1 MYRGRFFP
9 VLAAL
14 ALLPTQ
20 ATAQS
25 QWEQQ
30 VLDQIRTASDLF
42 AAEGYGMVGDAHVGS
57 LHDEASEDF
66 HVTLNAGVSYVLVG
80 VCDNDCPDV
89 DLMLL
94 DDSGNEIDS
103 DYETDAVPIVEVT
116 PFRTQSYRV
125 HVYMADC
132 TSEPCFYGV
141 GVYADASSAST
152 VRGGTPSTQNYR
164 GQLDTGDDRLD
175 GDYYD
180 TYDIHGNAGD
190 VVVIDLFSSS
200 FDTYLILMAP
210 SGADTQND
218 DHDGS
223 LDRSRIQKVLDES
236 GEWTVFVTSYESRET
251 GAYELSITTSRSG
264 ASPFSK
270 RGG

>member
-1 MYRGRFFP
+1 MKRGPFLI

-14 ALLPTQ
+14 AFTPLQ
-20 ATAQS
+20 VAAQS

-30 VLDQIRTASDLF
+30 VLEQIRTASELF
-42 AAEGYGMVGDAHVGS
+42 APEGWAMVGDAQLGS

-66 HVTLNAGVSYVLVG
+66 NVTLHAGVSYILVG

-94 DDSGNEIDS
+94 DDSGNEVDS

-132 TSEPCFYGV
+132 TSGPCFYGV
-141 GVYADASSAST
+141 GIYSDAASAPA
-152 VRGGTPSTQNYR
+152 VHGGTPSTQNYR

-175 GDYYD
+175 GDYFD
-180 TYDIHGNAGD
+180 TYDFYGVAGD
-190 VVVIDLFSSS
+190 AVVIDLFSSS

-218 DHDGS
+218 DYNES
-223 LDRSRIQKVLDES
+223 LDHSRIEKVLNET
-236 GEWTVFVTSYESRET
+236 GTWTVFVTSYESGET
-251 GAYELSITTSRSG
+251 GTYELSITTNTS
-264 ASPFSK
+264 AAPFSK

>member
-1 MYRGRFFP
+1 MKRGPFLI

-14 ALLPTQ
+14 AFAPLQ
-20 ATAQS
+20 AAAQS

-30 VLDQIRTASDLF
+30 VLEQIRTASELF
-42 AAEGYGMVGDAHVGS
+42 APEGYSMVGDAQVGS
-57 LHDEASEDF
+57 LHDETSEDF
-66 HVTLNAGVSYVLVG
+66 RVTLQAGVAYILVG

-89 DLMLL
+89 DLMLF

-141 GVYADASSAST
+141 GVYADQASGST
-152 VRGGTPSTQNYR
+152 VGGGTPATQNYR

-180 TYDIHGNAGD
+180 TYDFYGNAGD
-190 VVVIDLFSSS
+190 SVVIDLFSSS

-218 DHDGS
+218 DYNES
-223 LDRSRIQKVLDES
+223 LDHSRIEEVLTET
-236 GEWTVFVTSYESRET
+236 GTWTVFVTSYESGET
-251 GAYELSITTSRSG
+251 GAYELSITTSSSG
-264 ASPFSK
+264 APFSK

>member
-1 MYRGRFFP
+1 MKRGPILF
-9 VLAAL
+9 VLAGLAL
-14 ALLPTQ
+14 APVQ
-20 ATAQS
+20 AAAQS

-30 VLDQIRTASDLF
+30 VLEQIHTASELF
-42 AAEGYGMVGDAHVGS
+42 APEGYTMVGDAQMGS
-57 LHDEASEDF
+57 LYDESSEDF
-66 HVTLNAGVSYVLVG
+66 HLTLQAGVAYVLVG
-80 VCDNDCPDV
+80 VCDNDCPDI

-94 DDSGNEIDS
+94 DDSGNEVDS

-141 GVYADASSAST
+141 GVYADASSASA
-152 VRGGTPSTQNYR
+152 VGGDAPSTQHYR

-180 TYDIHGNAGD
+180 TYDFHGNAGD
-190 VVVIDLFSSS
+190 TVLIDLFSSS
-200 FDTYLILMAP
+200 FDTYLVLMAP
-210 SGADTQND
+210 SGEDTQND
-218 DHDGS
+218 DYNGS
-223 LDRSRIQKVLDES
+223 LDRSRIERVLNES
-236 GEWTVFVTSYESRET
+236 GIWTVFVTSYESGET
-251 GAYELSITTSRSG
+251 GAYELSITTTSSG
-264 ASPFSK
+264 APFSK

>member
-1 MYRGRFFP
+1 MKRGPFLI
-9 VLAAL
+9 VLAML
-14 ALLPTQ
+14 AFAPLQ
-20 ATAQS
+20 AGAQS

-30 VLDQIRTASDLF
+30 VLEQIRTASELI
-42 AAEGYGMVGDAHVGS
+42 APEGYAMVGDAHMGS
-57 LHDEASEDF
+57 LHDESSEDF
-66 HVTLNAGVSYVLVG
+66 HLTLQAGVHYILVG

-94 DDSGNEIDS
+94 DDSGNEVDS
-103 DYETDAVPIVEVT
+103 DYETDAVPIVEAT

-132 TSEPCFYGV
+132 TNAPCFYGV
-141 GVYADASSAST
+141 GVYADAASGST
-152 VRGGTPSTQNYR
+152 TQGYTPSSQNYR

-180 TYDIHGNAGD
+180 TYDFYGNAGD

-218 DHDGS
+218 DYNES
-223 LDRSRIQKVLDES
+223 LDRSRIERVLNET
-236 GEWTVFVTSYESRET
+236 GTWTVFVTSYESGET
-251 GAYELSITTSRSG
+251 GAYELSITTSSSG
-264 ASPFSK
+264 APFSK

>member
-1 MYRGRFFP
+1 MKRGSFLI

-14 ALLPTQ
+14 ALAPLQ
-20 ATAQS
+20 AAAQS

-30 VLDQIRTASDLF
+30 VLEQIRTASDIF
-42 AAEGYGMVGDAHVGS
+42 APEGYSMVGDAHTGS
-57 LHDEASEDF
+57 LHDESSEDF
-66 HVTLNAGVSYVLVG
+66 HVTLQAGVSYVMVG

-89 DLMLL
+89 DLMLF

-141 GVYADASSAST
+141 GVYADQSSAPT
-152 VRGGTPSTQNYR
+152 VGGGAPATQNYR

-180 TYDIHGNAGD
+180 TYDFYGNAGD
-190 VVVIDLFSSS
+190 AVVVDLFSSS

-218 DHDGS
+218 DYNES
-223 LDRSRIQKVLDES
+223 LDHSRIEKVLNET
-236 GEWTVFVTSYESRET
+236 GTWTVFVTSYESGET
-251 GAYELSITTSRSG
+251 GAYELSITTSS
-264 ASPFSK
+264 AAAPFSK

>member
-1 MYRGRFFP
+1 MLA
-9 VLAAL
+9 VLAFAPL
-14 ALLPTQ
+14 Q

-30 VLDQIRTASDLF
+30 VLEQIRTASELF
-42 AAEGYGMVGDAHVGS
+42 APEGYSMVGDAHMGS
-57 LHDEASEDF
+57 LDDEASEDF
-66 HVTLNAGVSYVLVG
+66 HVTLQAGMHYIMVG
-80 VCDNDCPDV
+80 VCDNDCPDI

-94 DDSGNEIDS
+94 DDTGNEIDS

-116 PFRTQSYRV
+116 PFRAQSYRV

-132 TSEPCFYGV
+132 TSAPCFYGV
-141 GVYADASSAST
+141 GVYADEASGST
-152 VRGGTPSTQNYR
+152 VQGGTPSSQNYR

-180 TYDIHGNAGD
+180 TYDFYGNAGD
-190 VVVIDLFSSS
+190 AVVIDLFSSS

-218 DHDGS
+218 DYNAS
-223 LDRSRIQKVLDES
+223 LDRSRIEMVLNES
-236 GEWTVFVTSYESRET
+236 GTWTVFVTSYESGET
-251 GAYELSITTSRSG
+251 GAYELSITTTASG
-264 ASPFSK
+264 APFSK

>member
-1 MYRGRFFP
+1 MKRSPFLF

-14 ALLPTQ
+14 AFAPLQ
-20 ATAQS
+20 AAAQS

-30 VLDQIRTASDLF
+30 VLEQIRTASELF
-42 AAEGYGMVGDAHVGS
+42 APEGYALVGDAQMGS

-94 DDSGNEIDS
+94 DDSGNEVDS

-132 TSEPCFYGV
+132 QSEPCFYGV
-141 GVYADASSAST
+141 GVYADASSASS
-152 VRGGTPSTQNYR
+152 VRSGTPSTQNHR

-180 TYDIHGNAGD
+180 TYDFYGNAGD
-190 VVVIDLFSSS
+190 TVIIDLFSSS

-218 DHDGS
+218 DFDGS
-223 LDRSRIQKVLDES
+223 LDRSRIEKVLDES
-236 GEWTVFVTSYESRET
+236 GEWTVFVTSYESGET
-251 GAYELSITTSRSG
+251 GAYELSITTGSG
-264 ASPFSK
+264 TSPYSK

>member
-1 MYRGRFFP
+1 MKRGPFLF

-14 ALLPTQ
+14 ALAPLQ
-20 ATAQS
+20 AAAQS

-30 VLDQIRTASDLF
+30 VLEQIRTASELF
-42 AAEGYGMVGDAHVGS
+42 APEGYAMVGDAQMGS
-57 LHDEASEDF
+57 LHDESSEDF
-66 HVTLNAGVSYVLVG
+66 YVTLQAGVAYVLVG

-116 PFRTQSYRV
+116 PFRTQSYQV

-141 GVYADASSAST
+141 GVYADAAAAST
-152 VRGGTPSTQNYR
+152 VQGSMPSTQNYR

-180 TYDIHGNAGD
+180 TYDFYGNAGD
-190 VVVIDLFSSS
+190 TVVIDLFSSS

-218 DHDGS
+218 DYNES
-223 LDRSRIQKVLDES
+223 LDRSRIERVLDET
-236 GEWTVFVTSYESRET
+236 GTWTAFVTSYESGET
-251 GAYELSITTSRSG
+251 GAYELSITTASSG
-264 ASPFSK
+264 SPVSK